1 MNRPSIVPS
10 PAITLDLDVLKSVV
24 AISETGSMKGAALRV
39 RRTPAALSM
48 QIRKLEDAL
57 GRQLFERVHTGMR
70 LTVAGERL
78 IPHARRMIEAE
89 RAALD
94 EFRAP
99 ELMGEVRVGIID
111 DFAGAR
117 LTNAFA
123 AFARSH
129 PHVTVNVSVGPSA
142 GLAPKLER
150 GELDLAVLTP
160 GCAVNWREG
169 DRIVHEEPLAWVGC
183 DGGRAWRERPMPV
196 AIASQGCAWRR
207 QALSTLD
214 AAGIDWRIAYTSESY
229 AAQKAAVAADLAVA
243 ALPRSVIE
251 PGLRRLATAEG
262 LPEPGA
268 SQIAVRL
275 APRPEAHDTATVL
288 AEHVAQSFQEA
299 GKAGV

>member
-1 MNRPSIVPS
+1 MNQPSGVPS
-10 PAITLDLDVLKSVV
+10 AAAALDLEVLKSVV
-24 AISETGSMKGAALRV
+24 AISETGSIKGAALRV

-48 QIRKLEDAL
+48 QIKKLEDAL
-57 GRQLFERVHTGMR
+57 GRQLFERVHTGML
-70 LTVAGERL
+70 LTAAGERL
-78 IPHARRMIEAE
+78 VPHARRMIEAE

-111 DFAGAR
+111 SFAGAR
-117 LTNAFA
+117 LTNTFA

-129 PHVTVNVSVGPSA
+129 PHVTVNVSMGPSA
-142 GLAPKLER
+142 ELAPKLES

-160 GCAVNWREG
+160 GCAIDWQEG

-183 DGGRAWRERPMPV
+183 DGGRAWRQRPIPI

-214 AAGIDWRIAYTSESY
+214 AAGIGWRIAYTSESY
-229 AAQKAAVAADLAVA
+229 AAQKSAVAADLAVA
-243 ALPRSVIE
+243 PLPKSVIE
-251 PGLRRLATAEG
+251 PGLRRLGVAEG
-262 LPEPGA
+262 LSEPGS

-275 APRPEAHDTATVL
+275 APRPEAYDAATVL
-288 AEHVAQSFQEA
+288 AEHVAQSFEEA